1 MFVLSML
8 NTDSLQSKCKQSKAE
23 ANTAQ
28 NNLQKEITSL
38 RDTTRTLQ
46 FKLRDIEVAN
56 DDFERQARHTTS
68 SLEDLESKYNV
79 TLERSVLLEGEMKS
93 GEQERESLRI
103 ENQRL
108 RDELSDLKVEA
119 EINQEKLR
127 HAAVSAEQARSRKFT
142 PTDSIARPQSSISQR
157 SPSVT
162 TASSPTAATPP
173 TKSASSA
180 ASDTQTPPSPPTS
193 DKSAPP
199 VPSTSP
205 KATKSRLSM
214 TTTTTPRPGH
224 YSSRTLRHSRGPSA
238 PSINGFITPASR
250 RTTINRSN
258 DTNATPMPNS
268 TSLTQIRGL
277 IGKMEKLEQR
287 VQSARSK
294 LPAPSVTP
302 PRASPRPGSALSQS
316 SLAQSYIPAT
326 VTVRSGRRGRPSAST
341 TAGPGADTTPSAVP
355 RPASRLST
363 GMPPPTP
370 TRDSRPPSR
379 ASLASRQSLSHLPSA
394 AGGSSRPVSRQSM
407 SDAPRAPSRQSISE
421 SPRAPSRQSTADAP
435 RAPSRQSLSGA
446 PRTPGPHYPTVAE
459 RTAASRPRSSVGGSY
474 HTVHGGGHAHSAS
487 VGRIG
492 AWGGA
497 GVEDSPETD
506 TLTPTPSRRSI
517 AGGSAIPVPAA
528 GRRESGLARRTSSG
542 AGGGGTMGPPDRRR
556 RLSEVGET
564 F

>member
-1 MFVLSML
+1 M
-8 NTDSLQSKCKQSKAE
+8 LQSKCKQSKAE
-23 ANTAQ
+23 ANSAQ

-38 RDTTRTLQ
+38 RETTRSVQL
-46 FKLRDIEVAN
+46 KLRDIEVAN
-56 DDFERQARHTTS
+56 DDFERQARNTTS

-79 TLERSVLLEGEMKS
+79 TLERSVLLEGEVKI
-93 GEQERESLRI
+93 GEQERETLRI

-119 EINQEKLR
+119 EVRQQKLR
-127 HAAVSAEQARSRKFT
+127 HAEVSAEQARSRKFT
-142 PTDSIARPQSSISQR
+142 PTDSVARPRSAISER

-193 DKSAPP
+193 DKSMPP
-199 VPSTSP
+199 VSSTSP
-205 KATKSRLSM
+205 KATKSRLSL
-214 TTTTTPRPGH
+214 TNTTTPRPGH

-238 PSINGFITPASR
+238 PSINGFVTPANR

-258 DTNATPMPNS
+258 DTAATPLPNS

-277 IGKMEKLEQR
+277 IGKMQKLEQR

-316 SLAQSYIPAT
+316 SLAQSYIPAS
-326 VTVRSGRRGRPSAST
+326 VTVRSGRRGRASAST
-341 TAGPGADTTPSAVP
+341 AAVGADSTPSAMP

-370 TRDSRPPSR
+370 TRDSRPSSR
-379 ASLASRQSLSHLPSA
+379 ASLASRPSLSQLPGA
-394 AGGSSRPVSRQSM
+394 LGGSSRPASRQSL
-407 SDAPRAPSRQSISE
+407 SE
-421 SPRAPSRQSTADAP
+421 AP

-446 PRTPGPHYPTVAE
+446 PRTPGPHYPTAAE
-459 RTAASRPRSSVGGSY
+459 RTAASRPRSSIGGSY

-487 VGRIG
+487 VGRIST
-492 AWGGA
+492 WGGA
-497 GVEDSPETD
+497 GGIGAGMEDSPEAD
-506 TLTPTPSRRSI
+506 AITPTPSRRSI
-517 AGGSAIPVPAA
+517 AGGSAIPMLATA
-528 GRRESGLARRTSSG
+528 KRESMPGRRTSSG
-542 AGGGGTMGPPDRRR
+542 AGGGGPMGPPERRR
-556 RLSEVGET
+556 KLSEVGET
-564 F
+564 Y